1 MMKNTQRQAMMY
13 IGLGA
18 LITIVVLFAMG
29 RLRTE
34 LYQEGSDEELL
45 ELLGEL
51 EEDTDKKSAV
61 VGPSSED
68 MDMEMDSDE
77 D

>member
-13 IGLGA
+13 IGLGV
-18 LITIVVLFAMG
+18 LITIVVLFALG

-51 EEDTDKKSAV
+51 EEDTGEKSAV

-68 MDMEMDSDE
+68 MDMDSDE

>member
-1 MMKNTQRQAMMY
+1 MMKNSQRQAMMY

-51 EEDTDKKSAV
+51 EEDKSEKSAI

-68 MDMEMDSDE
+68 MDSDE
-77 D
+77 E

>member
-18 LITIVVLFAMG
+18 LITIVVLFALG

-51 EEDTDKKSAV
+51 EEDTGEKSTV

-68 MDMEMDSDE
+68 MDMDSDE